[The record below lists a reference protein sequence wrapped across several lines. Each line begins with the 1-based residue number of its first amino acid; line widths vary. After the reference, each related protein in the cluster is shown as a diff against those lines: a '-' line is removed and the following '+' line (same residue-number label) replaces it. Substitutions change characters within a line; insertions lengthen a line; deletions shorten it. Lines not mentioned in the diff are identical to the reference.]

1 MIKKLLLNL
10 SVFLFLL
17 SCGFTPLYSVKSGN
31 DINIEILKYDGDKE
45 INLNLISKLKANS
58 NPNGKFYKITINT
71 VYKKTTLTKNLAGET
86 EEYQLESNT
95 KFIIFGE
102 NFKKQFN
109 VSEKFTMKNFI
120 DDFEEKNYEI
130 SIKKNISNLTY
141 NKLIAQINRIK

>member
-1 MIKKLLLNL
+1 MNKKIYRLITSKNYLKL
-10 SVFLFLL
+10 
-17 SCGFTPLYSVKSGN
+17 VKIYHS
-31 DINIEILKYDGDKE
+31 
-45 INLNLISKLKANS
+45 
-58 NPNGKFYKITINT
+58 
-71 VYKKTTLTKNLAGET
+71 
-86 EEYQLESNT
+86 
-95 KFIIFGE
+95 IFGE